1 MGSFRVVNVVARPG
15 VGGDGRCMIRRL
27 QLLFRFKGRQLGKL
41 LTFVRK
47 ELRFAHERIAFG
59 IACARRNYIKALV
72 NLLERKE
79 FPTFLFPLCL
89 LLCACGDVASSLN
102 KEGVADLEVR
112 GKFSSGDE
120 NESMAEVVLWETG
133 AGVGKE
139 VSSMLG
145 KTFRFSVQPF
155 DLSLLRKKTVFRGK
169 IQETFAASSGKTY
182 LLHSVWPDGRSERIR
197 LNNVNRLL
205 RRDTLSM
212 REGAVLGVGDF
223 LPPFALYDQ
232 DGEIL
237 TTEYFDGSVTVLN
250 FIFTRC
256 SVAEMCPA
264 STMKMKKLQ
273 ELSEKTRIGFVKFL
287 SISLDPE
294 FDAPGILKQY
304 AQAYNLQ
311 ESSFRLGTAD
321 KPVIDDLTR
330 QFGVLRKKDQAL
342 GVDHTMRTLIVN
354 SRRQIIYQVPGK
366 GWAVEDFL
374 ARLQEGTKG

>member
-1 MGSFRVVNVVARPG
+1 M
-15 VGGDGRCMIRRL
+15 
-27 QLLFRFKGRQLGKL
+27 
-41 LTFVRK
+41 
-47 ELRFAHERIAFG
+47 
-59 IACARRNYIKALV
+59 
-72 NLLERKE
+72 
-79 FPTFLFPLCL
+79 
-89 LLCACGDVASSLN
+89 
-102 KEGVADLEVR
+102 EVR

-120 NESMAEVVLWETG
+120 NKSIAEVVLWETG
-133 AGVGKE
+133 AGVGNE
-139 VSSMLG
+139 VSSKLG
-145 KTFRFSVQPF
+145 KTFKFSVQPF
-155 DLSLLRKKTVFRGK
+155 DLSLLSKKKVFRGK
-169 IQETFAASSGKTY
+169 IQETFSAQSGKTF

-264 STMKMKKLQ
+264 STIKMKKLQ
-273 ELSEKTRIGFVKFL
+273 ELSEKTRIDFVKFL
-287 SISLDPE
+287 SITLDPE

-311 ESSFRLGTAD
+311 ESSFRLGPAD

-330 QFGVLRKKDQAL
+330 QFGVLRKKDQEL
-342 GVDHTMRTLIVN
+342 GMDHTMRTLIVN

-374 ARLQEGTKG
+374 ARLQEGSKG